1 MNSDMSEKSD
11 SRLHDGTDGFLLLD
25 NPTELYLLSSLYPEL
40 LYIMLDIFY

>member
-1 MNSDMSEKSD
+1 MNSDMSKKSD